1 MADNAQSTS
10 DVVRRPTRRASANR
24 EALVMAARDL
34 FADHGP
40 AAVSIRTVA
49 ERAGCS
55 HTLVGRQFGSKA
67 GLEVAVIERL
77 AVGLNVLTTRMCS
90 SDDWPM
96 AALVQALRH
105 HPEAGKLMVRCAL
118 GEFDD
123 APLMAGHTLGACLA
137 GRLEFRRGGD
147 ADLPGVEAAVA
158 AYGALATVVG
168 LIGFEDW
175 IIEGTRTRDVPQAER
190 DEAVADAA
198 EALAALAVNG
208 RVSLRPAPHPQHV
221 APAPPAPDLRTVDSR
236 TALVL
241 AAIELLAARGPASL
255 TTREIADRAQVN
267 QGLIYRYFDSREHL
281 FGEAVAL
288 ANQNIQAVAMP
299 GAPLDLVVATRARLN
314 SLSMPLMARLMV
326 NGVPVRSVRQEFPVF
341 ERLLADARSRNGSR
355 DPRLVVFATAA
366 LTLGATLWDDILRRM
381 IGIAAD
387 TDLVVPMATMTDFV
401 LRHDW

>member
-1 MADNAQSTS
+1 MADSGQSIS

-40 AAVSIRTVA
+40 AAVSIRSVA
-49 ERAGCS
+49 EQAGCS

-67 GLEVAVIERL
+67 GLEEAVIERL

-90 SDDWPM
+90 SDHWPM
-96 AALVQALRH
+96 AALIQALRQ
-105 HPEAGKLMVRCAL
+105 HPAAGKLMVRCAL

-147 ADLPGVEAAVA
+147 ADAPGAEAKTT
-158 AYGALATVVG
+158 AYGALATVLG

-175 IIEGTRTRDVPQAER
+175 MIEGTGTRDVPQAER
-190 DEAVADAA
+190 DAAVAEAAEAVAK
-198 EALAALAVNG
+198 LAVNEK
-208 RVSLRPAPHPQHV
+208 VSLVPAPHPHHV
-221 APAPPAPDLRTVDSR
+221 QAPPPAPDLRTVDSR

-241 AAIELLAARGPASL
+241 AAVELLAARGPASL
-255 TTREIADRAQVN
+255 TTREIAERAQVN
-267 QGLIYRYFDSREHL
+267 QGLIYHYFESREAL
-281 FGEAVAL
+281 FAEAVAL
-288 ANQNIQAVAMP
+288 ANRGMQAATLP
-299 GAPLDLVVATRARLN
+299 GMPLDLVVATRARLS

-326 NGVPVRSVRQEFPVF
+326 NGIPVSSVRQEFPVF
-341 ERLLADARSRNGSR
+341 DRLLEEARNRGGSR
-355 DPRLVVFATAA
+355 DPRLVVYATAA
-366 LTLGATLWDDILRRM
+366 LTLGGTLWDDMLRRQ

-387 TDLVVPMATMTDFV
+387 ADLVVPIAAMTDFL

>member
-1 MADNAQSTS
+1 MPEPSEVIETIK
-10 DVVRRPTRRASANR
+10 RPTRRASASR

-49 ERAGCS
+49 EKAGCS
-55 HTLVGRQFGSKA
+55 HTLVGRQFGSKT
-67 GLEVAVIERL
+67 GLEEAVIERL

-96 AALVQALRH
+96 ATLIHALRQ

-123 APLMAGHTLGACLA
+123 APVMAGHTLGACLG

-147 ADLPGVEAAVA
+147 ADAPGIEAKVA
-158 AYGALATVVG
+158 AYGALATVLG

-175 IIEGTRTRDVPQAER
+175 MIEGTRTHDVPQAQR
-190 DEAVADAA
+190 DAAVAEAAEAVA
-198 EALAALAVNG
+198 ALVVNG
-208 RVSLRPAPHPQHV
+208 KISLLPAPHPHHLQL
-221 APAPPAPDLRTVDSR
+221 PPAPDLRAVDSR

-241 AAIELLAARGPASL
+241 AAVELLAAKGPASL
-255 TTREIADRAQVN
+255 TTREIADRAKVN
-267 QGLIYRYFDSREHL
+267 QGLIYHYFESREHL
-281 FGEAVAL
+281 FAEAVAL
-288 ANQNIQAVAMP
+288 ANQGIQAAALP
-299 GAPLDLVVATRARLN
+299 GMPLDLVVATRARLT

-326 NGVPVRSVRQEFPVF
+326 NGVSVSSVRKEFPVF
-341 ERLLADARSRNGSR
+341 DRLLADASSRQGSR

-366 LTLGATLWDDILRRM
+366 LTLGGTLWDDMLRRQ
-381 IGIAAD
+381 IGIDAD
-387 TDLVVPMATMTDFV
+387 TDLVVPVAAMTDYL